1 MAIKFFSR
9 RTDHFDYNISRTC
22 QNCHTQFEGKYCPR
36 CSEKVIE
43 PADRTVQGFFSN
55 VFNAFTFIDGKFA
68 RSFKYLLLNPGQMSA
83 DIARGI
89 QQPYMKPVAFFFVG
103 NFIYFL
109 FPYFQTF
116 NTSLYNQLHAMPY
129 SNFANQLVSE
139 YAKAHHTTLDSLTPL
154 YNASSTNWS
163 KLLLIVLSLL
173 LLPFM
178 MLLNYNKRS
187 NTADHLLFS
196 IEYASYIIFVPT
208 ILFGAA
214 TYSLI
219 LFGNLFSLD
228 WSVIGED
235 DYSIYSIG
243 ILLAYFQIRGTHL
256 FYKLPIWRNLLNLI
270 PMIFVFFIVVNLYR
284 FILFLTTLWTLD
296 LS

>member
-1 MAIKFFSR
+1 MAIKFFR
-9 RTDHFDYNISRTC
+9 RREDRFDYGLSRTC
-22 QNCHTQFEGKYCPR
+22 QNCHIQFKGKYCPR

-43 PADRTVQGFFSN
+43 PVDRTIQGFASN
-55 VFNAFTFIDGKFA
+55 VFNAFTFIDGKFG
-68 RSFKYLLLNPGQMSA
+68 RSFKYLLLKPGQMSA

-116 NTSLYNQLHAMPY
+116 NTSLYNQLHATPY
-129 SNFANQLVSE
+129 SAFATRLAKE
-139 YAKAHHTTLDSLTPL
+139 YVQVHQTTLDALAPL
-154 YNASSTNWS
+154 YNTSSTNWS
-163 KLLLIVLSLL
+163 KLILIVLSLL

-208 ILFGAA
+208 ILLGSISYA
-214 TYSLI
+214 LI
-219 LFGNLFSLD
+219 LIGNLFSLD
-228 WSVIGED
+228 WSVIGSD
-235 DYSIYSIG
+235 QYSIYSVG
-243 ILLAYFQIRGTHL
+243 ILLGYFQIMGTHH
-256 FYKLPIWRNLLNLI
+256 FYRLPIWRNLLNVI
-270 PMIFVFFIVVNLYR
+270 PMVFVFYIVIHIYR
-284 FILFLTTLWTLD
+284 FILFIITMWTLN
-296 LS
+296 

>member
-1 MAIKFFSR
+1 MAIKFFR
-9 RTDHFDYNISRTC
+9 RREDRFDYGLSRTC
-22 QNCHTQFEGKYCPR
+22 QNCHTQFKGKYCPR

-43 PADRTVQGFFSN
+43 PVDRTIQGFASN

-68 RSFKYLLLNPGQMSA
+68 RSFKYLLLKPGQMSA
-83 DIARGI
+83 DIAKGI

-116 NTSLYNQLHAMPY
+116 NTSLYNQLHSMPY
-129 SNFANQLVSE
+129 STFANQLVSG
-139 YAKAHHTTLDSLTPL
+139 YVQAHHTTLDSLTPL
-154 YNASSTNWS
+154 YNTSSTNWS
-163 KLLLIVLSLL
+163 KLILIVLSLL

-208 ILFGAA
+208 ILLGSISYA
-214 TYSLI
+214 LI
-219 LFGNLFSLD
+219 LIGNLFSLD
-228 WSVIGED
+228 WSVIGSD
-235 DYSIYSIG
+235 QYSIYSVG
-243 ILLAYFQIRGTHL
+243 ILLGYFQIMGTHH
-256 FYKLPIWRNLLNLI
+256 FYRLPIWRNLLNVI
-270 PMIFVFFIVVNLYR
+270 PMVFVFYIVIHIYR
-284 FILFLTTLWTLD
+284 FILFIITMWTLN
-296 LS
+296 